1 MNYTQTISAQ
11 RTCSKRIKGKT
22 NFICVLHFV
31 LRSFY
36 NDGLFICGAK
46 FLYFHIF
53 IMTEQ
58 LTNST
63 ENSTKNEHQTHDI
76 KTGDQVRVDSH
87 SRHLVRRPCW
97 KNSIS
102 KGRKITSSEQGFT
115 FTQLK
120 PNHKPPILNL
130 IPRVA
135 LLPQPFSFI
144 CAGAQHSPPP
154 IYDGIICSTS
164 SIMCGEAHTTHS
176 LATPQGVRN

>member
-87 SRHLVRRPCW
+87 SPHLVRRPCW

-102 KGRKITSSEQGFT
+102 KGRKITSLNRALHSRNLSQITNHLFSILYHASP
-115 FTQLK
+115 FCHNLFPLFVRA
-120 PNHKPPILNL
+120 PNIRH
-130 IPRVA
+130 RRYMMV
-135 LLPQPFSFI
+135 
-144 CAGAQHSPPP
+144 
-154 IYDGIICSTS
+154 
-164 SIMCGEAHTTHS
+164 
-176 LATPQGVRN
+176 